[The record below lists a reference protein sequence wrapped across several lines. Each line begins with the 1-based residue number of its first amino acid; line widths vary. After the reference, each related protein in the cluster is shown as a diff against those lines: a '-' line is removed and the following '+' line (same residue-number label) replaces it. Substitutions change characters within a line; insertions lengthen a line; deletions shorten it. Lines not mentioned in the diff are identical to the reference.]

1 MKLQTK
7 PAASAP
13 VPGSADDR
21 ATDFE
26 TVTGETGE
34 HYSGYSLMV
43 TAYGLI
49 WAIMMAWLF
58 LLWQKQANLNTR
70 LDGLES
76 AIGRA
81 EKKLAEKAV
90 LAK

>member
-1 MKLQTK
+1 
-7 PAASAP
+7 
-13 VPGSADDR
+13 
-21 ATDFE
+21 
-26 TVTGETGE
+26 
-34 HYSGYSLMV
+34 MV

-58 LLWQKQANLNTR
+58 LLWRKQANLNTR

-81 EKKLAEKAV
+81 EKKLAEKR
-90 LAK
+90 

>member
-1 MKLQTK
+1 MMIPQTK
-7 PAASAP
+7 PAPAPSA
-13 VPGSADDR
+13 GTADDR

-26 TVTGETGE
+26 AVTGETGE
-34 HYSGYSLMV
+34 HYSGYTLMV

-49 WAIMMAWLF
+49 WAIMMAWIF
-58 LLWQKQANLNTR
+58 LLWRKQASLNTR

-81 EKKLAEKAV
+81 EKKLAEKR
-90 LAK
+90 

>member
-13 VPGSADDR
+13 VAASADDR

-26 TVTGETGE
+26 AVTGETGE

-49 WAIMMAWLF
+49 WAIMMAWIF
-58 LLWQKQANLNTR
+58 LLWRKQANLNTR

-81 EKKLAEKAV
+81 EKKLAEKAAP
-90 LAK
+90 AK